1 MHVHQVEEVGKL
13 SLSSDVLIELP
24 RALADNSC
32 MKIARF
38 HHGHSSSRLGY
49 WPGRLLSVVGLVA
62 FFLATSS
69 IFIPDRSVGDRG
81 LRGMG
86 DSSFTVIEGNGED
99 VLFTP
104 IGGDLAVIGE
114 LVCRSY
120 RIRILA
126 ATPEPLY
133 TILDLDGRVVASRLT
148 ASAVALRF
156 PDLPL
161 LRPFEGMGSDSFSEG
176 GVDESRAGEIPLM
189 SDVPTDDHE

>member
-1 MHVHQVEEVGKL
+1 
-13 SLSSDVLIELP
+13 
-24 RALADNSC
+24 
-32 MKIARF
+32 MKIAWVY
-38 HHGHSSSRLGY
+38 HGHSSPRFGHWL
-49 WPGRLLSVVGLVA
+49 GRLLSVVGLVA

-69 IFIPDRSVGDRG
+69 IFIPDGSRGDRG

-86 DSSFTVIEGNGED
+86 DSSFTVIDGDGEGGRD
-99 VLFTP
+99 ILFTP
-104 IGGDLAVIGE
+104 IEGELAVIGE

-126 ATPEPLY
+126 GHPEPLY
-133 TILDLDGRVVASRLT
+133 TILNKGGEVVASRLT

-161 LRPFEGMGSDSFSEG
+161 LRPFEGMDSDSSSEG
-176 GVDESRAGEIPLM
+176 DVDESRSGEIPLM